1 MLCGQVRSAN
11 PFKGRQK
18 RKSNSAFF
26 DIIKLYW
33 LGSFLHPPTN
43 VIIFSR
49 INNVVTMTFM
59 EILVRESWRRM
70 RGVLLCQTYVSEQH
84 THTQKKKKQLN
95 NQSKQI
101 ISFSLRKGSPRFN
114 KEAHFMVNT
123 VNQN

>member
-26 DIIKLYW
+26 DIIKLCW

-84 THTQKKKKQLN
+84 RHTQKKKKTAK
-95 NQSKQI
+95 QSKQAKL
-101 ISFSLRKGSPRFN
+101 SAF
-114 KEAHFMVNT
+114 H
-123 VNQN
+123 